1 MEGSKVSSEATV
13 TPRRTSNADG
23 RREETIPPTGGHVDG
38 AAVEQYERHG
48 AWVVVARGSYDMD
61 SITPLATA
69 LETAAQKHPKIVLDA
84 SGITFADSTFL
95 NLLILTHRMTD
106 MRVAAPTHQV
116 QRILELTGVD
126 TVLTVRA
133 TVEDAAGC

>member
-1 MEGSKVSSEATV
+1 M
-13 TPRRTSNADG
+13 
-23 RREETIPPTGGHVDG
+23 
-38 AAVEQYERHG
+38 EQYERHG

-69 LETAAQKHPKIVLDA
+69 LETAAQRHRKIVLDA